1 MSARDRSLEVD
12 AEDDDYDATH
22 AVPHGN
28 PRRKPKLRKRDLP
41 AIAAALRRRYF
52 GSGGGGGI
60 PR

>member
-28 PRRKPKLRKRDLP
+28 PRRKPKLRKADLP
-41 AIAAALRRRYF
+41 MIAAALRRRYF
-52 GSGGGGGI
+52 GSGGGGI